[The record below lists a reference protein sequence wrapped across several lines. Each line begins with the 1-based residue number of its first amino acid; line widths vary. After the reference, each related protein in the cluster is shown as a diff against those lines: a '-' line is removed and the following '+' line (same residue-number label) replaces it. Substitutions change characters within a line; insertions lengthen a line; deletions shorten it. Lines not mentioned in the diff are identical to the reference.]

1 MKEFDARFFDGET
14 AVAHRV
20 RVQHDADALVIR
32 DADGRELARWPI
44 EGLRTVGDPGEDGAA
59 LLTCSGWSQARLVVD
74 DEDVRIDL
82 AAMVP
87 RLKRLGRRR
96 RTGAFSWAGLAI
108 GAAAVIA
115 ALIGAVDRLPGW
127 AAPLVPQ
134 SWQRPVGDQV
144 IASLAA
150 GHGFCDAAPGTTA
163 LNRLAARLVSAAGLS
178 TPVSVRVIDRRDVN
192 AFAVPGQQ
200 VGVFRGLIDEADDAD
215 EIAGV
220 LAHEV
225 GHIVHRHPVEGVLRQ
240 LGFSAVV
247 RLLLGGAPS
256 GVEDTAAFG
265 QMLVTLRYSRAA
277 ETQADGTALELL
289 DRAGIDGRG
298 LNRFLARLQGQGGS
312 GNGVPALLLTHPPT
326 AERLAATAKA
336 AAGGPA
342 LSPEDWQALRHICD
356 HHADQ

>member
-1 MKEFDARFFDGET
+1 IRRRQSLDPWRGRRRGHRAEPAGAAAHGRGMAGGSRSRLHLTRPSSAAMKEFDARFFDGET

-20 RVQHDADALVIR
+20 RVQHDADALIIR

-163 LNRLAARLVSAAGLS
+163 
-178 TPVSVRVIDRRDVN
+178 
-192 AFAVPGQQ
+192 
-200 VGVFRGLIDEADDAD
+200 
-215 EIAGV
+215 
-220 LAHEV
+220 
-225 GHIVHRHPVEGVLRQ
+225 
-240 LGFSAVV
+240 
-247 RLLLGGAPS
+247 
-256 GVEDTAAFG
+256 
-265 QMLVTLRYSRAA
+265 
-277 ETQADGTALELL
+277 
-289 DRAGIDGRG
+289 
-298 LNRFLARLQGQGGS
+298 
-312 GNGVPALLLTHPPT
+312 
-326 AERLAATAKA
+326 
-336 AAGGPA
+336 
-342 LSPEDWQALRHICD
+342 
-356 HHADQ
+356 